1 MGKIT
6 EEMVY
11 NKLKEVIDF
20 EIGLDVV
27 SLGLVYEIKI
37 DENDNVY
44 VLMTMTTPMCPLAGL
59 ILQDAETKLREIEG
73 INDVKVEL
81 TFDPPWTPDR
91 VDPSVRAQL
100 GIWRFMKH

>member
-6 EEMVY
+6 EEMVW

-27 SLGLVYEIKI
+27 SLGLVYEVKV

-44 VLMTMTTPMCPLAGL
+44 VLMTMTTPMCPLAGM
-59 ILQDAETKLREIEG
+59 ILQEAESKIKEIEG
-73 INDVKVEL
+73 VNDVKVEL
-81 TFDPPWTPDR
+81 TFDPPWTPDK
-91 VDPSVRAQL
+91 VDPKVRAQL
-100 GIWRFMKH
+100 GI

>member
-27 SLGLVYEIKI
+27 SLGLVYEVKV

-59 ILQDAETKLREIEG
+59 ILQDVETKLREIEE

-100 GIWRFMKH
+100 GI